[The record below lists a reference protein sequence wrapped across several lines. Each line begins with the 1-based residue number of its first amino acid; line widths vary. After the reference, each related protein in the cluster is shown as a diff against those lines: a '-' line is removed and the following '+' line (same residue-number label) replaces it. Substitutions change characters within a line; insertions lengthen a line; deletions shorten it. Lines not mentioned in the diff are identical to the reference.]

1 MSDGCE
7 SDSRESKLQQFKQIT
22 DVKNDDTAIG
32 YLDRSNW
39 NCDLAITSWYENKN
53 SEGVDVTQV
62 KNSSGGQW
70 VLDFCM
76 QVPGI
81 RQVQRS
87 LSSVLT
93 TNIFGSTRKSWWGT
107 LKDYKVCYNDFIR
120 QYGDDFT
127 YVFNSQRFAKV
138 LSTAKTTETC
148 IMIYF
153 HTHHEGKTHLQ
164 LNDRSQLTPCESF
177 IANIL
182 MDAQVKDYL
191 VNNLI
196 SWLADLRHI
205 DTFRLLKQMETTVG
219 NERGKK
225 NLSNGLPFVAIMSIH
240 PENNNLIVWEYVQI
254 HEEMTPTEFIGNV
267 LDSNIQ
273 QWEQFKFD
281 LLAQREEQAASRFCV
296 FFSKKKKNQIIEIEY
311 EEALVKEL
319 SKEEEKLWMNEL
331 NELNNDE
338 KQQEKD
344 QIDDVD
350 KINSQIRIENA
361 KTKLKP
367 EPIAMNMD
375 SSKDKA
381 LIVKI
386 RINLPDGRNLERQFH
401 CNDKMEQIFYF
412 IESQELKNTQGDII
426 DKWELIRN
434 FPKIQKFYNPN
445 LTLAESGIT
454 HAIKLFVQQV

>member
-1 MSDGCE
+1 
-7 SDSRESKLQQFKQIT
+7 
-22 DVKNDDTAIG
+22 
-32 YLDRSNW
+32 
-39 NCDLAITSWYENKN
+39 
-53 SEGVDVTQV
+53 
-62 KNSSGGQW
+62 
-70 VLDFCM
+70 
-76 QVPGI
+76 
-81 RQVQRS
+81 
-87 LSSVLT
+87 
-93 TNIFGSTRKSWWGT
+93 
-107 LKDYKVCYNDFIR
+107 
-120 QYGDDFT
+120 
-127 YVFNSQRFAKV
+127 
-138 LSTAKTTETC
+138 
-148 IMIYF
+148 
-153 HTHHEGKTHLQ
+153 
-164 LNDRSQLTPCESF
+164 
-177 IANIL
+177 
-182 MDAQVKDYL
+182 
-191 VNNLI
+191 
-196 SWLADLRHI
+196 
-205 DTFRLLKQMETTVG
+205 
-219 NERGKK
+219 
-225 NLSNGLPFVAIMSIH
+225 
-240 PENNNLIVWEYVQI
+240 
-254 HEEMTPTEFIGNV
+254 
-267 LDSNIQ
+267 
-273 QWEQFKFD
+273 
-281 LLAQREEQAASRFCV
+281 
-296 FFSKKKKNQIIEIEY
+296 
-311 EEALVKEL
+311 EL